1 MIWTM
6 RVEAIMTTDELRKDM
21 HNKVKEILT
30 QVKWTNGRVS
40 KLESWKDQVSGA
52 IKILLIVAALLAF
65 LFKMGWLRIG

>member
-6 RVEAIMTTDELRKDM
+6 GVEAIMTTDELRKDM
-21 HNKVKEILT
+21 HSKVKEILT
-30 QVKWTNGRVS
+30 QVKLTNGRVS

-52 IKILLIVAALLAF
+52 LKIILIVAALLAF

>member
-1 MIWTM
+1 M
-6 RVEAIMTTDELRKDM
+6 RTEAIMTTDELRKDM
-21 HNKVKEILT
+21 HSKVKEILT

-52 IKILLIVAALLAF
+52 TKILLIVAALLAF